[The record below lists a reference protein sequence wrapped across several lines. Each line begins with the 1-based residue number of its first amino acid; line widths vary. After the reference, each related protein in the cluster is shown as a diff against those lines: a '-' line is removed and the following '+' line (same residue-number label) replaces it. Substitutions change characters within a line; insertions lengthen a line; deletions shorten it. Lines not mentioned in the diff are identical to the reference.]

1 MHVLVLHGPN
11 LNLLGQREPEV
22 YGRQSLDDVDTALRQ
37 RAAALGCTVECRQ
50 SNHEGVLVDA
60 VQAARATCDGL
71 IVNAAGYTHTSVA
84 LRDALIASERPF
96 VEVHL
101 TNLAKREPFRQRS
114 LLADVAV
121 GTIQGF
127 GAHGYVLAL
136 EALSA
141 LLPSHRT

>member
-1 MHVLVLHGPN
+1 
-11 LNLLGQREPEV
+11 
-22 YGRQSLDDVDTALRQ
+22 
-37 RAAALGCTVECRQ
+37 
-50 SNHEGVLVDA
+50 
-60 VQAARATCDGL
+60 
-71 IVNAAGYTHTSVA
+71 VA